1 MIPDHE
7 FKRYYSI
14 GEVSAIIGVTRAQIR
29 HWEMEFD
36 HIRPQKNAR
45 GDRRYT
51 KATIEQLKLI
61 HELLKVQ
68 GYTVQGAKQAIRE
81 RRHISKDRTEMI
93 DKLNELRGFLQ
104 KLLDGQG

>member
-45 GDRRYT
+45 GDRRY
-51 KATIEQLKLI
+51 
-61 HELLKVQ
+61 
-68 GYTVQGAKQAIRE
+68 
-81 RRHISKDRTEMI
+81 
-93 DKLNELRGFLQ
+93 
-104 KLLDGQG
+104 